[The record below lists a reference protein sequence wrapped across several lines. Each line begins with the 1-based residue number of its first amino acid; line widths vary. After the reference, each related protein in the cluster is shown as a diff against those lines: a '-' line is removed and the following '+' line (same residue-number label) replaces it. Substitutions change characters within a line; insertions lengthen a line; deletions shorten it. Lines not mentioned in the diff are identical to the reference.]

1 MNSEM
6 KSKGWLW
13 GAIGLQL
20 ATGYTIAFLVNQFGT
35 LFTEGHLA
43 AGFVPGLIAVAC
55 FVLAIVLIGK
65 KVRSHFDEQYAL
77 HKKTTKEEAAA

>member
-20 ATGYTIAFLVNQFGT
+20 CTGYTVALLINQFGT
-35 LFTEGHLA
+35 LFTEGHFA
-43 AGFVPGLIAVAC
+43 AGFVPGLIAVI
-55 FVLAIVLIGK
+55 VIVAIIAYLIRK
-65 KVRSHFDEQYAL
+65 ANKNIAAEYAL
-77 HKKTTKEEAAA
+77 KNAAKA